1 MCGRYYRRSDKQRI
15 AEAFKVGKLPSGFE
29 LAPDYNIAPDTFQ
42 PVIRPDFET
51 GDRELVSM
59 RWGMVPW
66 FAKTED
72 EFKELSTINAKASRL
87 QESNMWREPFKRRRC
102 LVPADGLYEWPKPG
116 HAISPTYEIPSDD
129 IQSPAV
135 TGDLFGPPMSAPRK
149 PKPGKL
155 IKRVFNIT
163 LADQDALP
171 FAFAGIWDSWKRPD
185 GTRLESYAIV
195 TTEPN
200 DLVAT
205 IHDRLALILRPKDY
219 GRWLT
224 VDDDDLRPPIDL
236 LHPFDSE
243 AMQMLPANPAVG
255 NWRNNGPEMLNGTS
269 ILG

>member
-102 LVPADGLYEWPKPG
+102 LVPADWFYEWPVVNGEKQ
-116 HAISPTYEIPSDD
+116 AR
-129 IQSPAV
+129 A
-135 TGDLFGPPMSAPRK
+135 F
-149 PKPGKL
+149 
-155 IKRVFNIT
+155 
-163 LADQDALP
+163 ALKDGSP
-171 FAFAGIWDSWKRPD
+171 FAFAGIWDRWKD
-185 GTRLESYAIV
+185 KDTNEILESFAIV
-195 TTEPN
+195 TVEPSEWM
-200 DLVAT
+200 AKY
-205 IHDRLALILRPKDY
+205 HDRMGVILKPKDY
-219 GRWLT
+219 QRWLEEGEEHT
-224 VDDDDLRPPIDL
+224 LPLDLLRPYP
-236 LHPFDSE
+236 E
-243 AMQMLPANPAVG
+243 EEMQSWRVSDQVG
-255 NWRNNGPEMLNGTS
+255 NTRNNWAELIEPIPEETPKREKKAKHAKPKKELPPKG
-269 ILG
+269 LFD